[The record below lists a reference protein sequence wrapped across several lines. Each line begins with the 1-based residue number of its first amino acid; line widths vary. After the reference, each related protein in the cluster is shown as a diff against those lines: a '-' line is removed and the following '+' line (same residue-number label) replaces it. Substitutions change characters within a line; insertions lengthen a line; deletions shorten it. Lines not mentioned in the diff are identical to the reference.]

1 MGYIKD
7 ENHLTNFINKT
18 LSLNPGVI
26 NYEEMLDRETYIDL
40 IYCKNLADKFTWD
53 LKHDPQLLEH
63 EKVIEWLRKN
73 NSIGYLTIPSNLEH
87 IITAEFSGELKKLR
101 GLSGVYSFW
110 NKTQPLYIGVSID
123 ISSRAVASFGEKFD
137 KYKRPVYFRYIT
149 TKTTTDAA
157 VLEVYFIGKLKPALN
172 GTAKYKDGLTL
183 KIDPEYEFS
192 NPILCNRIKNGK
204 NKT

>member
-7 ENHLTNFINKT
+7 ENHLINFINKT

-73 NSIGYLTIPSNLEH
+73 NSIGY
-87 IITAEFSGELKKLR
+87 FLR
-101 GLSGVYSFW
+101 
-110 NKTQPLYIGVSID
+110 
-123 ISSRAVASFGEKFD
+123 SRNRQAASQARLHRRSDHFD
-137 KYKRPVYFRYIT
+137 EY
-149 TKTTTDAA
+149 
-157 VLEVYFIGKLKPALN
+157 VL
-172 GTAKYKDGLTL
+172 
-183 KIDPEYEFS
+183 
-192 NPILCNRIKNGK
+192 
-204 NKT
+204 